1 MFLFQ
6 EKHAVD
12 MRTAGVARWGDCC
25 LGERMSSEVLCRLHR
40 RCGFSFRGEAYLM
53 YGITGKYRRDGFL
66 RRLCPVFEIEIELSV
81 HNRDFP
87 DFLNFPS
94 RFVRRLS
101 SGVMDQD
108 RTAAS

>member
-1 MFLFQ
+1 M
-6 EKHAVD
+6 
-12 MRTAGVARWGDCC
+12 
-25 LGERMSSEVLCRLHR
+25 
-40 RCGFSFRGEAYLM
+40 
-53 YGITGKYRRDGFL
+53 
-66 RRLCPVFEIEIELSV
+66 FEIEIELSV